1 MLNVDVGLAFTRS
14 GYDWSM
20 QSAVGGCSSILSAMV
35 RVWTSRFWRRAG
47 IRTGS
52 EVVRKVFLVC
62 HGGSFTR
69 HPKTSCAIQTISVA
83 CMYQIVL
90 YRPQGLN
97 SCHSLV
103 TSSLSQ
109 SVHPFLSCTVPVG
122 TPTQHIHLITLPRH
136 PVPIVFASTSFSSPP
151 PPSTESD
158 ALTRTCTSLPSQSVA
173 SPSMLITQKHAVVP
187 LKLCLQVCTHHPRFL
202 RLTMRAGRRDGEG
215 RVEERACFA
224 PPLQEEKKK
233 YKGKQKAGERSTKK

>member
-52 EVVRKVFLVC
+52 EVVRKVFFVC

-83 CMYQIVL
+83 CMYQIVPVSASRVEFL
-90 YRPQGLN
+90 PFPRNLLFVSVRPSLPIL
-97 SCHSLV
+97 HSLRGDPH
-103 TSSLSQ
+103 TTHTPYHLTKASCAYRLRLHLLLLS
-109 SVHPFLSCTVPVG
+109 
-122 TPTQHIHLITLPRH
+122 
-136 PVPIVFASTSFSSPP
+136 SSP
-151 PPSTESD
+151 
-158 ALTRTCTSLPSQSVA
+158 
-173 SPSMLITQKHAVVP
+173 
-187 LKLCLQVCTHHPRFL
+187 FN
-202 RLTMRAGRRDGEG
+202 
-215 RVEERACFA
+215 RV
-224 PPLQEEKKK
+224 
-233 YKGKQKAGERSTKK
+233 